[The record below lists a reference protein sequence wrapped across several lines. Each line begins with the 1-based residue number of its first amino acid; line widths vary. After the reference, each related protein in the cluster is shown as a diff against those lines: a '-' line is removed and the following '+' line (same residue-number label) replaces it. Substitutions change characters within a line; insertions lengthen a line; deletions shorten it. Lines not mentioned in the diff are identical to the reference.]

1 MLGIKKA
8 IFSIK
13 KYLPIQSMIS
23 SPCKNSKHPWG
34 EVLYFKWKST
44 LSKTT
49 EWLSMSL
56 VALQEGRF
64 SLLHLFGVV
73 SGTFQPWVSSS
84 YLWLVL
90 HRYKQDVTE
99 CFDLQ
104 IYYESTVEGNR
115 FWQLTPL
122 FSQHFTPYNQ
132 KKKS

>member
-8 IFSIK
+8 TFSIK
-13 KYLPIQSMIS
+13 KYLLIQSIIS

-34 EVLYFKWKST
+34 EVLYFKCKST

-64 SLLHLFGVV
+64 FLLHLFGVA
-73 SGTFQPWVSSS
+73 SGMFQPWVSSS

-104 IYYESTVEGNR
+104 IYYKSTVKGNR
-115 FWQLTPL
+115 FSQLTPL